1 MKKTVLLAL
10 MKLDI
15 GGAETHAVELAK
27 ELTRRGW
34 RVLVAS
40 NGGVYVKELTDA
52 GIKHYS
58 VPLQNK
64 NPFNMLKS
72 LHLLKKIIRE
82 EKPDIVHSHARIPS
96 FLLGILHK
104 RMHFPF
110 VTTAHWVFSTKHGLR
125 YLTDWGEKTLA
136 VSEDI
141 KTYLME
147 NYNIPA
153 SDIPVT
159 INGIDT
165 DKFSPENDGSSVRS
179 DFGIPQDAPVIAYVS
194 RMDADRSLA
203 AHQLIDAFPNLCET
217 LPDLHLIVVGGG
229 NDFDAVK
236 AEADAANTA
245 IGEERIRLTGG
256 STDIARLIS
265 PADLFVGVSRAA
277 LEAMAAGKPTIIAGN
292 EGYIGL
298 FTEEK
303 IPVCIETNFCCRG
316 CKMSSSELL
325 CEDILAFFKK
335 TPEEKAALSAFGR
348 EYVKKNYSVGRMTD
362 DTEALYA
369 ADFALHALPKKK
381 SGRKG

>member
-15 GGAETHAVELAK
+15 GGAETHVVELAK
-27 ELTRRGW
+27 ELARRGR

-52 GIKHYS
+52 GIRHYV

-72 LHLLKKIIRE
+72 LFLLRKIIRE

-96 FLLGILHK
+96 FLLGKLHK

-110 VTTAHWVFSTKHGLR
+110 VTTAHWVFSTKYGLR

-141 KTYLME
+141 KQYLID
-147 NYNIPA
+147 NYGIPEK
-153 SDIPVT
+153 DILVT

-165 DKFSPENDGSSVRS
+165 DKFSPENDGQSTRAH
-179 DFGIPQDAPVIAYVS
+179 FGIPADAPVISYVS

-203 AHQLIDAFPNLCET
+203 AHQLIDAFPALCERI
-217 LPDLHLIVVGGG
+217 PGLHLIAVGGG
-229 NDFDAVK
+229 NDFESVA
-236 AEADAANTA
+236 AEARAADKA
-245 IGEERIRLTGG
+245 IGEERIHLTGA
-256 STDIARLIS
+256 STDIAALIS
-265 PADLFVGVSRAA
+265 PSDLFVGVSRAA
-277 LEAMAAGKPTIIAGN
+277 LEAMAAGKPTVIAGN

-298 FTEEK
+298 FGEDK
-303 IPVCIETNFCCRG
+303 IPICLKTNFCCRG
-316 CKMSSSELL
+316 CELSSSERLSA
-325 CEDILAFFKK
+325 DITAFFEKSA
-335 TPEEKAALSAFGR
+335 EEKAALSAYGR
-348 EYVKKNYSVGRMTD
+348 AFVQKNYSVSRMTD

-369 ADFALHALPKKK
+369 AALSLHDK
-381 SGRKG
+381 SWQEG

>member
-15 GGAETHAVELAK
+15 GGAETHVVELAK

-52 GIKHYS
+52 GIVHYT

-64 NPFNMLKS
+64 NPFNMMKS
-72 LHLLKKIIRE
+72 LRLLKKIIRE

-96 FLLGILHK
+96 FLLGILHRK
-104 RMHFPF
+104 MNFPF
-110 VTTAHWVFSTKHGLR
+110 VTTAHWVFSTKYGLR

-141 KTYLME
+141 KTYLTE
-147 NYNIPA
+147 NYGIDEKNIL
-153 SDIPVT
+153 VT

-165 DKFSPENDGSSVRS
+165 EKFSPENDGRSVRS
-179 DFGIPQDAPVIAYVS
+179 DFGIPADAPVIAYVS
-194 RMDADRSLA
+194 RMDSDRSLA
-203 AHQLIDAFPNLCET
+203 AHQLIDAFPTLCET
-217 LPDLHLIVVGGG
+217 LPNLHLIVVGGG
-229 NDFDAVK
+229 NDFDSVK
-236 AEADAANTA
+236 AEADAAQEN
-245 IGEERIRLTGG
+245 IGEERIHLVGC

-277 LEAMAAGKPTIIAGN
+277 LEAMAAGKPTVIAGN

-298 FTEEK
+298 FSEEK
-303 IPVCIETNFCCRG
+303 IPVCLETNFCCRG
-316 CKMSSSELL
+316 CKMSASELL
-325 CEDILAFFKK
+325 CEDILAFFQKS
-335 TPEEKAALSAFGR
+335 PEEKAALSSFGR
-348 EYVKKNYSVGRMTD
+348 TFVEKNYSVGRMTD
-362 DTEALYA
+362 DTEALYTA
-369 ADFALHALPKKK
+369 AFSLHEKNNV
-381 SGRKG
+381 RKE

>member
-1 MKKTVLLAL
+1 MNKTVLLAL

-15 GGAETHAVELAK
+15 GGAETHVVELAK
-27 ELTRRGW
+27 ELSRRGY

-40 NGGVYVKELTDA
+40 NGGIYVKELTDA
-52 GIKHYS
+52 GIRHYD

-72 LHLLKKIIRE
+72 IFMLRKIIRE

-104 RMHFPF
+104 GMHFPF

-141 KTYLME
+141 KQYLID
-147 NYNIPA
+147 NYAIPE
-153 SDIPVT
+153 SDILVT

-165 DKFSPENDGSSVRS
+165 EKFSPENDGQKVRA
-179 DFGIPQDAPVIAYVS
+179 DFGIPSDAPVISYVS

-203 AHQLIDAFPNLCET
+203 AHQLIDAFPSLCET
-217 LPDLHLIVVGGG
+217 LPQLHLIVVGGG
-229 NDFDAVK
+229 NDWNSVH
-236 AEADAANTA
+236 AEAEAANKA
-245 IGEERIRLTGG
+245 LGEERIHLTGA
-256 STDIARLIS
+256 STDIASLIS
-265 PADLFVGVSRAA
+265 PSELFVGVSRAA
-277 LEAMAAGKPTIIAGN
+277 LEAMAAGKPTVIAGN
-292 EGYIGL
+292 EGYIG
-298 FTEEK
+298 FFGEDK
-303 IPVCIETNFCCRG
+303 IPVCLQTNFCCRG

-325 CEDILAFFKK
+325 TDDITAYFEKS
-335 TPEEKAALSAFGR
+335 PDEKAALSAYCRAF
-348 EYVKKNYSVGRMTD
+348 VQKNYSVSRMTD

-369 ADFALHALPKKK
+369 ASLSIHEQKNKK
-381 SGRKG
+381 G

>member
-72 LHLLKKIIRE
+72 LHLLKKILRE

-110 VTTAHWVFSTKHGLR
+110 VTTAHWVFSTKYGLR

-153 SDIPVT
+153 SDIFVT

-165 DKFSPENDGSSVRS
+165 EKFSPENNGSSVRS

-203 AHQLIDAFPNLCET
+203 AHQLIDAFPTLCET
-217 LPDLHLIVVGGG
+217 LPGLHLIVVGGG

-236 AEADAANTA
+236 AEADAATSKKDEAPSGKADRN
-245 IGEERIRLTGG
+245 
-256 STDIARLIS
+256 DIAVS
-265 PADLFVGVSRAA
+265 PESKPENTVQKTEDTDTRA
-277 LEAMAAGKPTIIAGN
+277 
-292 EGYIGL
+292 
-298 FTEEK
+298 
-303 IPVCIETNFCCRG
+303 
-316 CKMSSSELL
+316 
-325 CEDILAFFKK
+325 
-335 TPEEKAALSAFGR
+335 
-348 EYVKKNYSVGRMTD
+348 
-362 DTEALYA
+362 
-369 ADFALHALPKKK
+369 
-381 SGRKG
+381 